1 MTEREERRTVRYI
14 VSKECSNAVQI
25 QKKLKSE
32 QQIEVSSETVQRVFK
47 RNNFKSAVK

>member
-25 QKKLKSE
+25 QKKLK
-32 QQIEVSSETVQRVFK
+32 T
-47 RNNFKSAVK
+47 NNKLKFLVKLFDEYLKEIILNQP